1 MMITNHR
8 PDPPHRC
15 HHRRRQRLVYCALTT
30 ALLSGLLAARTT
42 NAHAHAQTA
51 THAQPVENLLRRP
64 EVRETGAYTYF
75 ARGDASRKNITPF
88 TRMFYPGGGGGSG
101 SAKPQ
106 GLHASTNGG
115 PSTRDGELVDTGA
128 NAAPVP
134 VRSGEL
140 TDGVTDTTRRA
151 TAPVSGWI
159 NVLSRGDVSEAG
171 ANTGQFD
178 ILFDLGAE
186 YRVTK
191 VVLWIH
197 DQGGGHR
204 WSGEQ
209 ECYTA
214 SEFADPAKPADND
227 FRLFGSLT
235 IPKGRSTPVEFVA
248 ASPASRTSRTSLTS
262 RTARYVNL
270 RLGASVSRRPGPTA
284 AMGGILY
291 EVEIHGFAP

>member
-1 MMITNHR
+1 MIFSYR
-8 PDPPHRC
+8 EK
-15 HHRRRQRLVYCALTT
+15 T
-30 ALLSGLLAARTT
+30 AFAAAASAILLSGLLAAQAT
-42 NAHAHAQTA
+42 NADAQSA
-51 THAQPVENLLRRP
+51 ENLLRRP
-64 EVRETGAYTYF
+64 EVRESGAYTYF

-88 TRMFYPGGGGGSG
+88 TRMFYPGGGD

-106 GLHASTNGG
+106 GLHASAGG
-115 PSTRDGELVDTGA
+115 GLLTRDGELVDTGA

-140 TDGVTDTTRRA
+140 TDGVTDSTRQA

-159 NVLSRGDVSEAG
+159 NVLSRGDVSETG

-178 ILFDLGAE
+178 ILFDLGAG

-191 VVLWIH
+191 VVLWIR
-197 DQGGGHR
+197 DQGGHR
-204 WSGEQ
+204 WAGEQ

-227 FRLFGSLT
+227 FRLFGSVT
-235 IPKGRSTPVEFVA
+235 IPKDRSSPVEFVA
-248 ASPASRTSRTSLTS
+248 APRS
-262 RTARYVNL
+262 ARYVNL

-284 AMGGILY
+284 SMGGILY
-291 EVEIHGFAP
+291 EVEIHGSAP